1 MVMETQKIILLID
14 DDIRNIFAL
23 ELTLKARKY
32 RFLSAQNATEGL
44 QLLQRN
50 SDIGLVLLDMMM
62 PEMDG
67 YEAIQR
73 IRSSDKYGHVPI
85 VAVTANAMNGD
96 REKCLA
102 AGADNYVAKPI
113 DVDRL
118 MNVIEE
124 LLQMIELDIVKNDDM
139 EMLLKDISHLYGYD
153 FTPYSKASLKRRLN
167 RICMLDKFTSFAELR
182 YRLIHD
188 GAYLSR
194 FIEEITVNVTE
205 MFRDPHFYATLRHHI
220 LPVLRTYPFIR
231 IWVAGCSTG

>member
-1 MVMETQKIILLID
+1 MNTQKIILLID
-14 DDIRNIFAL
+14 DDNRNIFAL

-44 QLLQRN
+44 QLLQSN
-50 SDIGLVLLDMMM
+50 PDIGLVLLDMMM

-73 IRSSDKYGHVPI
+73 IRNSDQFGGVPI

-118 MNVIEE
+118 MHIIEE
-124 LLQMIELDIVKNDDM
+124 LL
-139 EMLLKDISHLYGYD
+139 
-153 FTPYSKASLKRRLN
+153 
-167 RICMLDKFTSFAELR
+167 
-182 YRLIHD
+182 
-188 GAYLSR
+188 
-194 FIEEITVNVTE
+194 
-205 MFRDPHFYATLRHHI
+205 
-220 LPVLRTYPFIR
+220 
-231 IWVAGCSTG
+231 

>member
-44 QLLQRN
+44 QLLQHN

-124 LLQMIELDIVKNDDM
+124 LL
-139 EMLLKDISHLYGYD
+139 
-153 FTPYSKASLKRRLN
+153 
-167 RICMLDKFTSFAELR
+167 
-182 YRLIHD
+182 
-188 GAYLSR
+188 
-194 FIEEITVNVTE
+194 
-205 MFRDPHFYATLRHHI
+205 
-220 LPVLRTYPFIR
+220 
-231 IWVAGCSTG
+231 